1 MSSWRIIIAALAAT
15 STTMMATADGQQ
27 WATAANNGQLMPGSD
42 KLFNSYNQPSINT
55 DGLIV
60 FRARSKGPSQPAR
73 GVYVFDSAVPG
84 GSITTNR
91 VTNAEMNS

>member
-55 DGLIV
+55 VNVCAMLV
-60 FRARSKGPSQPAR
+60 VMR
-73 GVYVFDSAVPG
+73 GMDATRRRNWR
-84 GSITTNR
+84 ICDDTTNNHHATDQLR
-91 VTNAEMNS
+91 HQRAS

>member
-27 WATAANNGQLMPGSD
+27 WATAANNGQWMPGSD

-55 DGLIV
+55 DGLVV
-60 FRARSKGPSQPAR
+60 FRARSKGPSQPVR
-73 GVYVFDSAVPG
+73 GV
-84 GSITTNR
+84 
-91 VTNAEMNS
+91 